1 MPLSHDNSPCNTSK
15 IAPAGRPGFRSFK
28 TSAPIAYPAR
38 WHRDLLIQAS
48 LDPRIEAIEPVP
60 DIIGD
65 GSAFS
70 IIVHIDATRRLITA
84 VREPTVRRVGII
96 GLEEAVLPRSVVLA
110 EPRCSDARAIWS
122 MRRHQVTLGNRL
134 RILRALE
141 DQPDGMTLARTADLV
156 RGGDIDPTEAVLALA
171 CAGLVDIDLRGPL
184 APSTP
189 VRRRICVS
197 KKSPIPITPGVG
209 TAFSGSDVC

>member
-1 MPLSHDNSPCNTSK
+1 MPLSHDNSPCSASNIS
-15 IAPAGRPGFRSFK
+15 PVGRPGFRSFK

-48 LDPRIEAIEPVP
+48 LDPKIEAIEPVY
-60 DIIGD
+60 DIFGD

-84 VREPTVRRVGII
+84 VREPATRSVGII

-122 MRRHQVTLGNRL
+122 MRRHQVTPGNRL

-141 DQPDGMTLARTADLV
+141 EQPDGMTLARTADFV

-171 CAGLVDIDLRGPL
+171 CTGLVDIDLRGPL

-189 VRRRICVS
+189 VRRRMAVS
-197 KKSPIPITPGVG
+197 KEPSIPITPDVG
-209 TAFSGSDVC
+209 TASSGSDVC